1 MKVLVFTCSEL
12 EARNYGRFLHG
23 ILTDATRWHNDEQ
36 AFMQDN
42 RTKVAGK
49 PVYLP
54 GFQMRWTAK
63 TTVAIEDIIKWT
75 DFKIVVKKWHR
86 KIFRVSLV
94 KFCVLR
100 RRVLIPVYQ
109 SLLHCLESK
118 QSVHIYNAL
127 LVLKELL
134 GVFPRAD
141 VADSFGSLL
150 NNAVDLLL
158 KEEKRGD
165 IKILG
170 KSCVSV
176 AWLRYHITDYFLQ
189 LCS

>member
-1 MKVLVFTCSEL
+1 M
-12 EARNYGRFLHG
+12 
-23 ILTDATRWHNDEQ
+23 
-36 AFMQDN
+36 
-42 RTKVAGK
+42 
-49 PVYLP
+49 
-54 GFQMRWTAK
+54 
-63 TTVAIEDIIKWT
+63 
-75 DFKIVVKKWHR
+75 
-86 KIFRVSLV
+86 
-94 KFCVLR
+94 
-100 RRVLIPVYQ
+100 LITVYQ

-170 KSCVSV
+170 KSYVSV
-176 AWLRYHITDYFLQ
+176 AWLRYHITDCFLQ